1 MILVKEDSAIK
12 HSFWKKIAAVTRSRC
27 LFYCFSRYEK
37 MQKIGLIKTSPEN
50 KYLKAY
56 SASFF
61 QSTEGLIPDLCPELS
76 GWVEGQRLQWLVISS
91 LQRQVTSDS
100 F

>member
-1 MILVKEDSAIK
+1 MQSSTHFGRRLLLV
-12 HSFWKKIAAVTRSRC
+12 TMSRC

-37 MQKIGLIKTSPEN
+37 IARNGLIKTSPEN
-50 KYLKAY
+50 KYLKPY
-56 SASFF
+56 FASFS

-91 LQRQVTSDS
+91 L
-100 F
+100 